1 MEKLLTVCA
10 KNTILS
16 DMYEDFVADSS
27 KKIPACIDTL
37 ENDVPLVFKNY
48 EYPVSSWPV
57 IINTKTANRLSE
69 LSIKLPE
76 LLYQV
81 LALYFKND
89 IKKIADFYFKGNEM
103 IAEFALMCNNKQVDV
118 GCRLDLTYTNEGF
131 KILEVNMGSSI
142 GGWQV
147 QSFESIIRKSHPL
160 LSDMDNNFKS
170 QNTQL
175 IYIEFLVDK
184 IVEDVPSVTKE
195 INVFVSL
202 KNTLSD
208 DLKKDGIAFFN
219 DLLQA
224 ELQKRG
230 LKGGAC
236 SGDITSLKLVNEKL
250 TLGTKEIH
258 SVLFFSL
265 DSTQEVPRDVFRA
278 FIMDKIYFP
287 DHLGVSI
294 LRDKKNLALLREL
307 AENQKFSTEDNKLIL
322 ESIPWTSIIKDSLT
336 TYKNEEYSLLDLLKE
351 RKDQFVIKAANGSQ
365 GEDVFIGKFSS
376 ETKWNQIIHNALE
389 KNNFI
394 AQEFSDSISFLAPD
408 VSNEWTPHKLIWG
421 SFGFGKRY
429 GGVWVR
435 MSAVKTD
442 IGVIN
447 SATGAVEAI
456 VYENTSSFNS
466 LLNI

>member
-1 MEKLLTVCA
+1 MEKLLTVCT

-16 DMYEDFVADSS
+16 DMHDEFVADCS
-27 KKIPACIDTL
+27 KKIPTCINTL
-37 ENDVPLVFKNY
+37 ENDVPKIFKNY

-57 IINTKTANRLSE
+57 IINTETANRLSE
-69 LSIKLPE
+69 LSVRLPE
-76 LLYQV
+76 LLCQIPS
-81 LALYFKND
+81 LYFKND

-103 IAEFALMCNNKQVDV
+103 IAEVASMCNNKQVDV

-131 KILEVNMGSSI
+131 KVLEVNMGSSI

-147 QSFESIIRKSHPL
+147 QSFESIIRNSHSL
-160 LSDMDNNFKS
+160 LSDVNNNFKS

-175 IYIEFLVDK
+175 IYIEFLIDK
-184 IVEDVPSVTKE
+184 IVEHVPSINKE

-202 KNTLSD
+202 KNTMSD
-208 DLKKDGIAFFN
+208 DLKKDGVAFFN

-230 LKGGAC
+230 WKGGAC
-236 SGDITSLKLVNEKL
+236 SGDTASLKLVNEKL
-250 TLGTKEIH
+250 TLGNKEIH

-278 FIMDKIYFP
+278 FIMDNIYFP
-287 DHLGVSI
+287 DHLGISI
-294 LRDKKNLALLREL
+294 SRDKKNLALLREL
-307 AENQKFSTEDNKLIL
+307 AENQKFSVEDNKLIL
-322 ESIPWTSIIKDSLT
+322 DSIPWTSIVKDSFA
-336 TYKNEEYSLLDLLKE
+336 TYKNEEYNLLELLKE
-351 RKDQFVIKAANGSQ
+351 KKDQFVIKAANGAQ

-376 ETKWNQIIHNALE
+376 AKKWDEIIRNALD

-394 AQEFSDSISFLAPD
+394 AQEFSDSINFLAPD

-442 IGVIN
+442 VGVIN

-456 VYENTSSFNS
+456 VYESTSSFN
-466 LLNI
+466 

>member
-1 MEKLLTVCA
+1 MEKLLTVCT

-16 DMYEDFVADSS
+16 DMHDEFVADCS
-27 KKIPACIDTL
+27 KKIPTCINTL
-37 ENDVPLVFKNY
+37 ENDVPKIFKNY

-57 IINTKTANRLSE
+57 IINTETANRLSE
-69 LSIKLPE
+69 LSVRLPE
-76 LLYQV
+76 LLCQIPS
-81 LALYFKND
+81 LYFKND

-103 IAEFALMCNNKQVDV
+103 IAEVASMCNNKQVDV
-118 GCRLDLTYTNEGF
+118 GCRLDLTYTNDGF
-131 KILEVNMGSSI
+131 KVLEVNMGSSI

-147 QSFESIIRKSHPL
+147 QSFESIIRNSHSL
-160 LSDMDNNFKS
+160 LSDVNNNFKS

-175 IYIEFLVDK
+175 IYIEFLIDK
-184 IVEDVPSVTKE
+184 IVEHVPSINKE

-202 KNTLSD
+202 KNTMSD
-208 DLKKDGIAFFN
+208 DLKKDGVAFFN

-230 LKGGAC
+230 WKGGAC
-236 SGDITSLKLVNEKL
+236 SGDTASLKLVNEKL
-250 TLGTKEIH
+250 TLGDKEIH

-278 FIMDKIYFP
+278 FIMDNIYFP
-287 DHLGVSI
+287 DHLGISI
-294 LRDKKNLALLREL
+294 SRDKKNLALLREL
-307 AENQKFSTEDNKLIL
+307 AESQKFSIEDNKLIL
-322 ESIPWTSIIKDSLT
+322 ESIPWTSIVKDSFA
-336 TYKNEEYSLLDLLKE
+336 TYKNEEYNLLELLKE
-351 RKDQFVIKAANGSQ
+351 KKDQFVIKAANGAQ

-376 ETKWNQIIHNALE
+376 AKKWDEIIRNALD

-394 AQEFSDSISFLAPD
+394 AQEFSDSINFLAPD

-442 IGVIN
+442 VGVIN

-456 VYENTSSFNS
+456 VYESTSSFN
-466 LLNI
+466 

>member
-1 MEKLLTVCA
+1 MEKLLTVCT

-16 DMYEDFVADSS
+16 DMYEEFVADCS
-27 KKIPACIDTL
+27 KKIPTCINTL
-37 ENDVPLVFKNY
+37 ENDVPKIFKNY

-57 IINTKTANRLSE
+57 IINTETANRLSE
-69 LSIKLPE
+69 LSIRLPE
-76 LLYQV
+76 LLCQIPS
-81 LALYFKND
+81 LYFKND

-103 IAEFALMCNNKQVDV
+103 IAEVALMCNDKQVDV
-118 GCRLDLTYTNEGF
+118 GCRLDLTYTNDGF
-131 KILEVNMGSSI
+131 KVLEVNMGSSI

-147 QSFESIIRKSHPL
+147 QSFESIIRNSHSL
-160 LSDMDNNFKS
+160 LSDVNNNFKS

-175 IYIEFLVDK
+175 IYIEFLIDK
-184 IVEDVPSVTKE
+184 IVEHVPSINKE

-208 DLKKDGIAFFN
+208 DLKKDGVAFFN

-230 LKGGAC
+230 MKGGAC

-250 TLGTKEIH
+250 TLGDKEIH

-278 FIMDKIYFP
+278 FIMDNIYFP
-287 DHLGVSI
+287 DHLGISI
-294 LRDKKNLALLREL
+294 SRDKKNLALLREL
-307 AENQKFSTEDNKLIL
+307 AESQKFSIEHNKLIL
-322 ESIPWTSIIKDSLT
+322 ESIPWTSIVKDNLA
-336 TYKNEEYSLLDLLKE
+336 TYKNEEYNLLELLKE
-351 RKDQFVIKAANGSQ
+351 KKDQFVIKAANGAQ

-376 ETKWNQIIHNALE
+376 AKKWDEIIRNAVD

-394 AQEFSDSISFLAPD
+394 AQEFSDSINFLAPD

-435 MSAVKTD
+435 MSAIKTD
-442 IGVIN
+442 VGVIN

-456 VYENTSSFNS
+456 VYESTSSFN
-466 LLNI
+466 